1 MTNARGDVP
10 DSQGRGFM
18 TMGVFAGKMRAS
30 VKAARIARASVK
42 AVRIARVS
50 VKAARI
56 ARVSVKAALA
66 VSQ

>member
-18 TMGVFAGKMRAS
+18 TMGVFPGKMRAS

-42 AVRIARVS
+42 A
-50 VKAARI
+50 ARI
-56 ARVSVKAALA
+56 ADR
-66 VSQ
+66 

>member
-42 AVRIARVS
+42 A
-50 VKAARI
+50 ARI
-56 ARVSVKAALA
+56 ADR
-66 VSQ
+66 